1 MYTIQIVGAGYTGAR
16 IARFFKE
23 KKQKVFAL
31 TRSTEKAA
39 AFQAD
44 GIEPIIAD
52 LTHPETLRNIP
63 PAHFIVIC
71 PAPDPV
77 SSGSA
82 SEKSYEDIYLKGI
95 GNYLEAIKKNPKP
108 FLIVYLSS
116 TGVWQDQNGDKFD
129 ESVAPEPISEKAR
142 ILVRAEQQI
151 LNSGFSA
158 AVLRLS
164 GIYGPG
170 RNRLLAFY
178 EGRWPPA
185 QDRWINLI
193 HVDDIAAALP
203 VFFKNAKEGQVYL
216 GTDDEPFRVSDLA
229 SWLAQK
235 TGVSKEFSFECQ
247 AGGRR
252 LSNQKLKTL
261 GIELKYPS
269 FREGY
274 AAILKEENA

>member
-1 MYTIQIVGAGYTGAR
+1 MYTIQIVGAGYAGVR

-31 TRSTEKAA
+31 TRSTEKSELLKS
-39 AFQAD
+39 Q
-44 GIEPIIAD
+44 GIQPVLAD
-52 LTHPETLRNIP
+52 LTRPETLSQIP
-63 PAHFIVIC
+63 PAHFVVIC
-71 PAPDPV
+71 PAPDE
-77 SSGSA
+77 STEA
-82 SEKSYEDIYLKGI
+82 AYEDIYIKGI
-95 GNYLEAIKKNPKP
+95 GNYLNAIKKNPKP

-116 TGVWQDQNGDKFD
+116 TGVWQDQVGDKFD
-129 ESVAPEPISEKAR
+129 ESVEPQPVSQKAK

-151 LNSGFSA
+151 LSSGFPS

-170 RNRLLAFY
+170 RNRLRAFR
-178 EGRWPPA
+178 EGNWPSA
-185 QDRWINLI
+185 EDRWMNVI

-216 GTDDEPFRVSDLA
+216 GTDDEPFRVSDLTR
-229 SWLAQK
+229 WLAQK

-252 LSNQKLKTL
+252 LSNQKLKSL
-261 GIELKYPS
+261 GIELNYPS

-274 AAILKEENA
+274 SQILEEESK

>member
-31 TRSTEKAA
+31 TRSAEKAG
-39 AFQAD
+39 AFQAE

-52 LTHPETLRNIP
+52 LTRPETLSKIP

-77 SSGSA
+77 SSA
-82 SEKSYEDIYLKGI
+82 ATEKSYEDIYLKGI
-95 GNYLEAIKKNPKP
+95 GNYLEAIRKNPKP

-116 TGVWQDQNGDKFD
+116 TGVWQDQSGDKFD
-129 ESVAPEPISEKAR
+129 ESVAPQPISEKAK

-151 LNSGFSA
+151 LSSGFSS

-170 RNRLLAFY
+170 RNRLRAFR
-178 EGRWPPA
+178 EGSWPSA
-185 QDRWINLI
+185 QDRWMNVI

-203 VFFKNAKEGQVYL
+203 IFFKNAKEGQVYL
-216 GTDDEPFRVSDLA
+216 GTDDEPFRVSDLTR
-229 SWLAQK
+229 WLAQK

-252 LSNQKLKTL
+252 LSNQKLKSL

-274 AAILKEENA
+274 SQILEEESK